1 MAEGELFEKDLII
14 MKSLFS
20 DRNLLYYAP
29 RQVVSEKIVFPSNE
43 PEMTE
48 FDSAFLCGLIR
59 EKKPRKILEIGIAAG
74 GTTAI
79 ILECLSQLGMDE
91 TTELYSIDCR
101 ELFYRGVGEKSG
113 YLAEEYKEVS
123 NWHGKHKVYLGKYFP
138 EVADE
143 IGNDIDFVV
152 LDTTHRLPGEFLD
165 FLAVF
170 PYLKPHTCV
179 VVHDICLNHI
189 EIPTQIATQLL
200 MDTVVG
206 DKYLVQDSDRE
217 FGYPN
222 IGAFDINNDTAKY
235 IADVFNALIVTWD
248 YLPEK
253 SMYELYLQ
261 FFEKHY
267 ASDLM
272 KLAGTAYELQSRT
285 VSDKRPP
292 MDDWRLSKSYRI
304 GRMITFLPRKLK
316 GVLARRDSH

>member
-1 MAEGELFEKDLII
+1 MN
-14 MKSLFS
+14 SLFS
-20 DRNLLYYAP
+20 DSDLLYFVP
-29 RQVVSEKIVFPSNE
+29 RQMVSEKIVFSLNE
-43 PEMTE
+43 PEMTV

-59 EKKPRKILEIGIAAG
+59 KKKPRKILEIGIAAG

-79 ILECLSQLGMDE
+79 ILECLSQLGMNE
-91 TTELYSIDCR
+91 SSELYSIDCG
-101 ELFYRGVGEKSG
+101 ELFYRGNGEKSG

-123 NWHGKHKVYLGKYFP
+123 NWHGKHKVFLGKYFP
-138 EVADE
+138 EVVDE

-152 LDTTHRLPGEFLD
+152 LDTVHRLPGEFLD

-170 PYLKPHTCV
+170 PYLKPQACV

-189 EIPTQIATQLL
+189 EIPSQIATQLL

-206 DKYLVQDSDRE
+206 DKCLIQDADTE

-235 IADVFNALIVTWD
+235 IADVYNALIVTWD

-253 SMYELYLQ
+253 CMYELYLK

-267 ASDLM
+267 ASDLV
-272 KLAGTAYELQSRT
+272 KLAGVAYELQSRT
-285 VSDKRPP
+285 FRDKRNTK
-292 MDDWRLSKSYRI
+292 DDWRLSKSYRI

-316 GVLARRDSH
+316 VLFGS